1 MADTKAQRV
10 VKNPS
15 RDTADASDSYA
26 ALRATRDGMLLTNYL
41 QNLAFQGRLFT
52 ASDADE
58 NDVLTSV
65 ATFAATTPALL
76 LDVPSGTTAIPLFVN
91 LRQNVGGTLA
101 SAPITVALSIETAK
115 VRYSTGGTAET
126 NIISTRTDKPVAPR
140 CTLYSAPTAAAAGA
154 ACAIFHDVI
163 TPEITQIPAEGGRWW
178 FDWNTGLFVPSFLI
192 GPASFLVFA
201 YGTNSPTF
209 SWALGWAEIP
219 SSDLT

>member
-1 MADTKAQRV
+1 MSDSKGLPV
-10 VKNPS
+10 VKSPS
-15 RDTADASDSYA
+15 RNTSDADATK
-26 ALRATRDGMLLTNYL
+26 LMRVTRDGMLLTDYL
-41 QNLAFQGRLFT
+41 QNLAFQGRIYT

-65 ATFAATTPALL
+65 ATYAATTPIIVV
-76 LDVPSGTTAIPLFVN
+76 DVPSGTTAIPLAVN

-115 VRYSTGGTAET
+115 IRYSNGGTAET
-126 NIISTRTDKPVAPR
+126 NIISRRTDRPVAQK
-140 CTLYSAPTAAAAGA
+140 CSVYSTPTAAAAGTA
-154 ACAIFHDVI
+154 VAIFHDVI

-178 FDWNTGLFVPSFLI
+178 FDWPVGIFIPSFLV

-209 SWALGWAEIP
+209 SWSVSWCEIP
-219 SSDLT
+219 SSDLN